1 MSDDE
6 DAMPPTPSTPL
17 SAAFDFPGPDPQHRP
32 SLSQPY
38 EGQSNNGYESSD
50 DELPPEPVVQAD
62 GEPPQNVL
70 SPLKLRL
77 RARKQAEDDAPSDLA
92 ASNAINEAHADVE
105 AEPEPA
111 ATPPSNDEKS
121 EPEAEPVIEPEAEPV
136 IEEED
141 PEPKPVPAVPTA

>member
-77 RARKQAEDDAPSDLA
+77 RARKQAEDDAASDLA
-92 ASNAINEAHADVE
+92 A
-105 AEPEPA
+105 
-111 ATPPSNDEKS
+111 SNDEKS
-121 EPEAEPVIEPEAEPV
+121 EPEAVPVIEPEAEPV